1 MRLRCARAS
10 LRSSGVTA
18 ERGRL
23 RGGSCIDTSGESAWD
38 DEGDAGRLRKEE
50 EGRERLDGSTKF
62 VECDMV
68 PRMQSTWRRHLG
80 VFSRI
85 YR

>member
-23 RGGSCIDTSGESAWD
+23 RGGSCTDTSRESSQD
-38 DEGDAGRLRKEE
+38 DEGDAGRLREE
-50 EGRERLDGSTKF
+50 EDGRERLDGSTKF
-62 VECDMV
+62 GEYDGDMV
-68 PRMQSTWRRHLG
+68 TRMQSTYWTWRRC
-80 VFSRI
+80 
-85 YR
+85 

>member
-23 RGGSCIDTSGESAWD
+23 RGGSCLDTSGESARD
-38 DEGDAGRLRKEE
+38 DEGDAGRLREE
-50 EGRERLDGSTKF
+50 EDGRERLDGSTKF
-62 VECDMV
+62 GECDGDMLHV
-68 PRMQSTWRRHLG
+68 CSQRIGLG
-80 VFSRI
+80 EGAS
-85 YR
+85 